1 MPGST
6 DLIAGRSIGSKG
18 LPIGIVLAGMAHGV
32 LAIPASGQVVR
43 GQVTDVA
50 TEQPVVSA
58 RVAVRNDADSLL
70 VEVVTQATGEFTLL
84 GLPEG
89 VLVVEVSALG
99 YTASAK
105 RQIDYE
111 GDPLF
116 LAIELDPAPL
126 EMEGIDV
133 TVEAQDPFLR
143 QGGYYQR
150 KKVGHGHFLTP
161 EQLNRMSITRPS
173 DMFRRMPAVRV
184 VGNGEPVMGR
194 GPATFRECR
203 PAVYQD
209 GMLIR
214 PSHSRVPFNDVVAPA
229 VWIAAV
235 EVYPGPATTP
245 PQWRGSAACGVIA
258 IWTRR

>member
-1 MPGST
+1 MPLKAI
-6 DLIAGRSIGSKG
+6 LIGTFVS
-18 LPIGIVLAGMAHGV
+18 GILQSALTV
-32 LAIPASGQVVR
+32 PASGQIVR

-50 TEQPVVSA
+50 TEQPVASA

-70 VEVVTQATGEFTLL
+70 VEVVTEDTGEFALL

-89 VLVVEVSALG
+89 DLVVEVSALG

-105 RQIDYE
+105 RRIEYD
-111 GDPLF
+111 GSSLF
-116 LAIELDPAPL
+116 LAIRLDPAPL
-126 EMEGIDV
+126 EMEGIEV

-143 QGGYYQR
+143 QGGYYDR
-150 KKVGHGHFLTP
+150 KRMGHGDFLTP
-161 EQLNRMSITRPS
+161 EQLDRMSITRPS
-173 DMFRRMPAVRV
+173 DMFRRMPSVRV

-194 GPATFRECR
+194 GPATFRECL

-214 PSHSRVPFNDVVAPA
+214 PPHSRTSFNDVVSPA

-235 EVYPGPATTP
+235 EVYPGPATAP